1 MPDLAEKNNQ
11 KVELKSTDTI
21 SASISRDELQYKAE
35 QQILHLRRAEA
46 SPGGV
51 DGVADGDH
59 VACPAHIQVRPR
71 EGDEARVG
79 HGVLVPTSVTQMNQP
94 VGNI

>member
-1 MPDLAEKNNQ
+1 MEF
-11 KVELKSTDTI
+11 KSTDII
-21 SASISRDELQYKAE
+21 SASISDELQYKAE
-35 QQILHLRRAEA
+35 EQILHLHRAEA
-46 SPGGV
+46 SPGRM

-59 VACPAHIQVRPR
+59 VACPAHIQVGPR

-79 HGVLVPTSVTQMNQP
+79 HGMLVPTRVTQTDQP

>member
-1 MPDLAEKNNQ
+1 M
-11 KVELKSTDTI
+11 ELKSTDII
-21 SASISRDELQYKAE
+21 SSSISRDELQYKAE
-35 QQILHLRRAEA
+35 QQIPHLHRAEA

-71 EGDEARVG
+71 EGDEARIG
-79 HGVLVPTSVTQMNQP
+79 HGMLVPTRVTQTNQP
-94 VGNI
+94 MGDI